1 MTMSQQPDTPTPAAD
16 DAADTSPESP
26 LDALT
31 RELALAQQQAQ
42 DAKDAQLRTMA
53 EFENSRRRLERDA
66 QSSLKYAN
74 EKLIGELLA
83 VIDSLEL
90 GMQAAVGAE
99 GPAKAMADGMQLTWR
114 QLMSVL
120 EKGGVQAINP
130 IGDAFNPELHQA
142 MTMAESADL
151 PPNHV
156 LNVMQK
162 GYRLHER
169 LLRPAMVVVSK
180 APAAAP

>member
-1 MTMSQQPDTPTPAAD
+1 MSQEPDTPVPAAD
-16 DAADTSPESP
+16 DVAPSSAESP
-26 LDALT
+26 IDALT
-31 RELALAQQQAQ
+31 RRLAEAQQQAQ

-66 QSSLKYAN
+66 QNSLKYAN
-74 EKLIGELLA
+74 EKIIGELLA
-83 VIDSLEL
+83 VVDSLEL
-90 GMQAAVGAE
+90 GMQAAAGAD
-99 GPAKAMADGMQLTWR
+99 GAARAMADGMQLTWR

-120 EKGGVQAINP
+120 EKGGVQAVNP
-130 IGDAFNPELHQA
+130 QGEAFNPELHQA

-156 LNVMQK
+156 LSVMQK

-180 APAAAP
+180 AAAGS